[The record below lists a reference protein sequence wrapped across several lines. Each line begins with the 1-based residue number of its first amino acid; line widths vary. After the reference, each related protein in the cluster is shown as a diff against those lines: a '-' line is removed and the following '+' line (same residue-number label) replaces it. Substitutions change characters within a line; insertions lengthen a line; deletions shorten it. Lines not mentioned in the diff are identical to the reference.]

1 MIGEPMKQSSF
12 TLQSLYKE
20 GKRQLKEAG
29 VAEADLDAWYLL
41 EEITGVDKAAYYG
54 KPDRRISGEEKD
66 RYQTLLEQ
74 RKKRVPLQ
82 YILGK
87 QEFFGRT
94 FRVGKGV
101 LIPRQETELLVEE
114 TLKKLHGQERVLDL
128 CTGSGCVI
136 ISLKLQKPSISA
148 VGSDVS
154 QAALAVAEENA
165 KRLDAQV
172 EFRQGSLF
180 EKIGG
185 KYDLIVSN
193 PPYIPSR
200 VIETLQEEVRIY
212 EPRLALDGEE
222 DGLGFYRVMVKE
234 AGDHLHPGG
243 WLLFEIGHDQGQ
255 QVADLM
261 RENGYIQVA
270 VKKDLAGLDRVV
282 LGMYNR
288 F

>member
-1 MIGEPMKQSSF
+1 MIGELMKQSSF
-12 TLQSLYKE
+12 TLQNLYKE
-20 GKRQLKEAG
+20 GWQQLLEAG
-29 VAEADLDAWYLL
+29 VTEAHLDAWYLL
-41 EEITGVDKAAYYG
+41 EEVTGIGKAAYYG
-54 KPDRRISGEEKD
+54 NPDRRVSEREKD
-66 RYQTLLEQ
+66 RYQELLEQ
-74 RKKRVPLQ
+74 RKKRIPLQ

-94 FRVGKGV
+94 FQVGEGV
-101 LIPRQETELLVEE
+101 LIPRQETEILVEE
-114 TLKKLHGQERVLDL
+114 ALKKIRGQEKVLDL

-136 ISLKLQKPSISA
+136 ISLKLQEPSVLA

-154 QAALAVAEENA
+154 LKALAVAKENA
-165 KRLDAQV
+165 KRLGAQV
-172 EFRQGSLF
+172 EFCQGDLF
-180 EKIGG
+180 EKIEG
-185 KYDLIVSN
+185 KYHLILSN
-193 PPYIPSR
+193 PPYIPSK

-222 DGLGFYRVMVKE
+222 DGLSFYRRMVKE
-234 AGDHLHPGG
+234 AGDYLHPGG
-243 WLLFEIGHDQGQ
+243 WLLFEIGHDQGR

-261 RENGYIQVA
+261 EENGYVQVA